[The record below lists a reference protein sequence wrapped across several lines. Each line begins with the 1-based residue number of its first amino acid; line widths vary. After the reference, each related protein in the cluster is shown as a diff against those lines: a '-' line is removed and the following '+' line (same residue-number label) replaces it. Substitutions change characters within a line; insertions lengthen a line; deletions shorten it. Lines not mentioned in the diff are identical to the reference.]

1 MEQEIIP
8 ALSVRYSILPALIS
22 FTARATSGVTVP
34 TLGFGIKPLGP
45 KILPRRPT

>member
-22 FTARATSGVTVP
+22 FTARATSGVTV
-34 TLGFGIKPLGP
+34 
-45 KILPRRPT
+45 